1 MQRNNYN
8 TKQKSM
14 ILDIIKELDREFT
27 INDIYERL
35 NKEIGLTTIYRLID
49 NLISTGEVKKIV
61 NGRKT
66 TYQYLSSCDHDNHFF
81 LKCNKCGTT
90 IHVDCDC
97 ITELYDHINSKHKF
111 RLDKGNIMINGICS
125 KCSRKGEC

>member
-35 NKEIGLTTIYRLID
+35 NKEIR
-49 NLISTGEVKKIV
+49 
-61 NGRKT
+61 
-66 TYQYLSSCDHDNHFF
+66 
-81 LKCNKCGTT
+81 
-90 IHVDCDC
+90 
-97 ITELYDHINSKHKF
+97 
-111 RLDKGNIMINGICS
+111 
-125 KCSRKGEC
+125 